1 MKVQALRNPKRG
13 PIVRLMYVKYPP
25 ADGKFLA
32 SCVRQTPSPKTTTT
46 PTAYAR
52 TECAP
57 ARLTTK
63 GVKKNA
69 AMAGAMCVMFCIIA
83 PLRRREPALSLV
95 SATQTPEAS
104 TASSWRALDVA
115 IYSLQWSDYQM
126 IRPPLAR
133 CQGLCTARAAVWQEA
148 ASVTVVHP
156 SRTCWEGCIVS
167 V

>member
-32 SCVRQTPSPKTTTT
+32 SWVRQTPRPKTTTT

-57 ARLTTK
+57 ARLTTN

-69 AMAGAMCVMFCIIA
+69 AMAGAICVMFCITA
-83 PLRRREPALSLV
+83 PLRRKEPALSLV
-95 SATQTPEAS
+95 SATQIPEDS
-104 TASSWRALDVA
+104 TASSWRVLGVV
-115 IYSLQWSDYQM
+115 IYNLLWSDDLM
-126 IRPPLAR
+126 IGPCGGR
-133 CQGLCTARAAVWQEA
+133 CQDVSGPYARRCHEPDTARTAL
-148 ASVTVVHP
+148 
-156 SRTCWEGCIVS
+156 R
-167 V
+167 